1 MTKREWAFEV
11 GEGVV
16 LGIILFFGAV
26 FSLMLNRDIVHM
38 ELFAEKLFLIMGGYV
53 LAVLAIK
60 VIFSISFIRKAAVI
74 FQGAGIIWWIWLLG
88 LGVTVASSF
97 IPKYIR
103 YIVLVDVVV
112 LSCYCI
118 GQFLHTKWIAKE
130 LNGGKW
136 KKGFVFIEDIEKK
149 PKNEDEFMTWIGE
162 YCRKNGLDYEVLHY
176 GIPARI
182 KMDGVQYLVQITE
195 YCSLTSGVVPA
206 IEFKRV

>member
-136 KKGFVFIEDIEKK
+136 KKG
-149 PKNEDEFMTWIGE
+149 
-162 YCRKNGLDYEVLHY
+162 LDYEVLHY

-206 IEFKRV
+206 IEFKQV